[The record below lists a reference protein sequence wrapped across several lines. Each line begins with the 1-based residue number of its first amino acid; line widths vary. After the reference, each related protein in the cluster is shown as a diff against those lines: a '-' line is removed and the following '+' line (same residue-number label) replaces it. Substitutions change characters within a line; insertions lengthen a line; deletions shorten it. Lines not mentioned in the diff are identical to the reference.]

1 MDITIW
7 WMSPGVTAKKNRIL
21 AAVGVLFGLYLLAQI
36 LGTVGIVISVANPE
50 IPERILEWLRG
61 MKENSV
67 TFVAAALIVIYV
79 IVGTVYGLLVRVIM
93 RKKLN
98 VE

>member
-1 MDITIW
+1 
-7 WMSPGVTAKKNRIL
+7 
-21 AAVGVLFGLYLLAQI
+21 
-36 LGTVGIVISVANPE
+36 
-50 IPERILEWLRG
+50 